1 MYPITTQHTLRD
13 HAMFL
18 FDYDSL
24 SGLLTN
30 KIQEYKIQ
38 PKRLIF
44 SIIVKA
50 SQKISKG
57 KVVDLLV
64 KHLFTCF
71 AIEYRDDV

>member
-1 MYPITTQHTLRD
+1 MYPITTQCSLRD
-13 HAMFL
+13 QAMFL

-44 SIIVKA
+44 PIIVKA
-50 SQKISKG
+50 SRKNQKG
-57 KVVDLLV
+57 KVADLLV
-64 KHLFTCF
+64 EHLFTCF
-71 AIEYRDDV
+71 TIEYRDDV